1 MVAGD
6 PGDMASADVFR
17 PDVGVDRRA
26 LKEHTGERLSMSSPK
41 TTNLEQAKKFR
52 SMRGGEMLSTRHEP
66 VYHATHGC
74 QAASLSLTAV
84 RLRGRKWAC
93 QVESP
98 KNAGF
103 LAHVA
108 YDQHDLELLGGSAS
122 MLLLRLL
129 KGHGFIAGSLD
140 PHGKDD
146 PHPHVSQRTDRNGVA
161 FAFCAFALIIVSGP
175 WFTLRRL
182 PSELMQGIPQGFD
195 TAQPSMGFGVDP
207 ALIQHGRG
215 STQRLQTAGILVALA
230 IIPDFCQQSRSQAL
244 ACTWQALKDLMVL
257 MGQKKGGNLL
267 VVLSNLCK
275 EWQQLTHQSQHQ
287 ARFGPGDDGIG
298 LQMRLLQ
305 ALNDLGGDS
314 QGIGMTCF
322 LEDLR
327 DLVCRGALGGLRSGI
342 GLQKHQ
348 GGVLLDLREQL
359 QRDGIVGFEA
369 SRELIH
375 QTSLGLDQG
384 ILITG
389 EQFQLGHLLAIRSES
404 VQIGKV
410 RSSCLGQQIRIN
422 RIRFGSRGRTP
433 SINGPGIDRINWP
446 AYFQQVRDQQA
457 MRRLDD
463 ARHLL
468 FGRRADDLLQKGVQL
483 AHPLRAVIDPQ
494 RTDLTSLLIDD
505 QSVMV
510 RVRPINTSVPHQ
522 KCSSLQDRFLS
533 TRALILW
540 RSKRDSLMIGLAQ
553 EQCQGSASF
562 LNRSNRVE
570 EGDFPW
576 RVQQL

>member
-1 MVAGD
+1 
-6 PGDMASADVFR
+6 
-17 PDVGVDRRA
+17 
-26 LKEHTGERLSMSSPK
+26 
-41 TTNLEQAKKFR
+41 
-52 SMRGGEMLSTRHEP
+52 MLSTRHEP
-66 VYHATHGC
+66 VDHATHGC

-129 KGHGFIAGSLD
+129 KGHGFITGPLD

-161 FAFCAFALIIVSGP
+161 FAFCAFAVILVSGP

-182 PSELMQGIPQGFD
+182 PSELMQGMTQGFD

-215 STQRLQTAGILVALA
+215 STQRLQEAFILVALA
-230 IIPDFCQQSRSQAL
+230 IIPDFWKPSRSQAL

-305 ALNDLGGDS
+305 AVNDLGGDS

-327 DLVCRGALGGLRSGI
+327 DLVCRGALGGLRSWI
-342 GLQKHQ
+342 GLQEHQ

-359 QRDGIVGFEA
+359 Q
-369 SRELIH
+369 
-375 QTSLGLDQG
+375 
-384 ILITG
+384 
-389 EQFQLGHLLAIRSES
+389 
-404 VQIGKV
+404 QIG
-410 RSSCLGQQIRIN
+410 
-422 RIRFGSRGRTP
+422 
-433 SINGPGIDRINWP
+433 
-446 AYFQQVRDQQA
+446 
-457 MRRLDD
+457 
-463 ARHLL
+463 
-468 FGRRADDLLQKGVQL
+468 RAHV
-483 AHPLRAVIDPQ
+483 
-494 RTDLTSLLIDD
+494 
-505 QSVMV
+505 
-510 RVRPINTSVPHQ
+510 
-522 KCSSLQDRFLS
+522 
-533 TRALILW
+533 
-540 RSKRDSLMIGLAQ
+540 
-553 EQCQGSASF
+553 
-562 LNRSNRVE
+562 
-570 EGDFPW
+570 
-576 RVQQL
+576 

>member
-1 MVAGD
+1 
-6 PGDMASADVFR
+6 
-17 PDVGVDRRA
+17 
-26 LKEHTGERLSMSSPK
+26 MSS
-41 TTNLEQAKKFR
+41 T
-52 SMRGGEMLSTRHEP
+52 GHDP
-66 VYHATHGC
+66 VYHAAHAR
-74 QAASLSLTAV
+74 QAASLSLTGA
-84 RLRGRKWAC
+84 RLRGLFWAC
-93 QVESP
+93 PIESP
-98 KNAGF
+98 KNAGV
-103 LAHVA
+103 LALVER
-108 YDQHDLELLGGSAS
+108 DQREQGLLSRWAC
-122 MLLLRLL
+122 MLLLSML
-129 KGHGFIAGSLD
+129 KGHGFIAGPLD

-161 FAFCAFALIIVSGP
+161 FAFCAFAVIIVSGP

-215 STQRLQTAGILVALA
+215 STQRLQEAFILVALS
-230 IIPDFCQQSRSQAL
+230 IIPDFWKPPRSQAL

-298 LQMRLLQ
+298 LQMLLLQ

-522 KCSSLQDRFLS
+522 KCSSLQERFLS